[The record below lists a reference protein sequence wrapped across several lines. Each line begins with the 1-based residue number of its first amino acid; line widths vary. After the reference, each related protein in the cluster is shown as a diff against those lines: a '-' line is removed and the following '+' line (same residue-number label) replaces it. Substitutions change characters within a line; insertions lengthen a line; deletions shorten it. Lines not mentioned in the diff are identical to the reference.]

1 MKRIRLA
8 LFLSGSVTQHS
19 LGSWRH
25 PLSASQHNRSPWDRV
40 PFWLDIARSAERG
53 GYDLIFFSD
62 SNGMNLGHADRHDD
76 AVRYAAQAPRLDPL
90 QILPAMAAVTSRIGL
105 AATQSVLAVPPFVGA
120 RAWATLDH
128 LSGGRAGWNVVA
140 GYLKSEGQNLG
151 YDDLLA
157 HDERYA
163 YAGEYIEVCNR
174 LWQSWDEDAIVSDT
188 AGSTFAD
195 PTKVREINFA
205 GKWFRSRGPAQVHR
219 SPQGRPLIIQAGQ
232 SPAGRAFG
240 AQNADVIFAI
250 CRSAAQMKSFR
261 DDMRK
266 RAVEAGR
273 DPDRIKILFGMQPIV
288 GETDEIARQKAAFHQ
303 SLVPLEAGIFYLSG
317 HLGVD
322 LSGEDP
328 DRPLRAIDVPGVQGI
343 LDAYADTSG
352 DGAAL
357 TVGEAAQRHAGS
369 VGFPQV
375 VGSPERVARWMLDM
389 MEEAGGDGF
398 MISPIHLPGS
408 ADEFGNLVIPILERE
423 AGRSA
428 LDLAGPTL
436 RERMMEE

>member
-19 LGSWRH
+19 LASWRH
-25 PLSASQHNRSPWDRV
+25 PLSSPQHGRSPWDRV
-40 PFWLDIARSAERG
+40 DFWLDMARTAERG
-53 GYDLIFFSD
+53 GFDMIFFSD

-105 AATQSVLAVPPFVGA
+105 AATQSVLAVPPFVCA
-120 RAWATLDH
+120 RTWSTLDH

-151 YDDLLA
+151 YDDMLG

-163 YAGEYIEVCNR
+163 YAGEYIDVCNR
-174 LWQSWDEDAIVSDT
+174 LWESWDEDAIVCDS
-188 AGSTFAD
+188 ARGIFAD
-195 PTKVREINFA
+195 PSKVRTIDFA
-205 GKWFRSRGPAQVHR
+205 GKWFRSRGPSQVHR

-232 SPAGRAFG
+232 SPAGRSFG

-250 CRSAAQMKSFR
+250 SRDATQMKRFR
-261 DDMRK
+261 DDMQK
-266 RAVEAGR
+266 RAREAGR

-288 GETDEIARQKAAFHQ
+288 GETEEIARQKAAFHH

-317 HLGVD
+317 HLGID

-328 DRPLRAIDVPGVQGI
+328 DRPLTTIDVPGVQGI
-343 LDAYADTSG
+343 LDAYADAG
-352 DGAAL
+352 GEGEAL
-357 TVGEAAQRHAGS
+357 TLREAAQRHAGS

-375 VGSPERVARWMLDM
+375 VGSSEQVARWMLDM

-398 MISPIHLPGS
+398 MISPVHLPGS
-408 ADEFGNLVIPILERE
+408 VDEFSQLVLPILERE

-428 LDLAGPTL
+428 CDLTGATL
-436 RERMMEE
+436 RERVMQE